1 MSSCNDCIKFSLNIK
16 DPLLEF
22 FDISTGKYRNRKAK
36 FYHAIVHL
44 DHCLNCGSAN
54 IVHNGHLYSNVRYPA
69 LDDSQNLYTENFNEK
84 YFLHIQIASAEPA
97 NGSFFRMHDKK
108 RDNQN

>member
-69 LDDSQNLYTENFNEK
+69 LDASLPVFIRIAKERIICRDCQTNFN
-84 YFLHIQIASAEPA
+84 F
-97 NGSFFRMHDKK
+97 
-108 RDNQN
+108 NQYCAMRTREI